1 MFLTWRHKYVD
12 EGCGIW
18 DTIHGTRSVCTSKEV
33 RTSKEVQISIGGEA
47 WTDNYGQFLFN
58 LDNPN
63 IDGVKAV

>member
-1 MFLTWRHKYVD
+1 MFLKWRHKYVN

-18 DTIHGTRSVCTSKEV
+18 DTIHGTRSVRTSKEV
-33 RTSKEVQISIGGEA
+33 RASKEVQISIGGEP
-47 WTDNYGQFLFN
+47 WNDNYVQFLFH